1 MDGLNTDFHFFFEYK
16 EFDSPDI
23 KDSYVHMN
31 IGFLNKLTEARK
43 AAGIA
48 FKITSAYRSPE
59 HNAKVGGVNNSSHVH
74 GCAVDIY
81 APTSRQ
87 KYIIINSLLE
97 AGFNRIGV
105 AKNFIHVDNDASKT
119 EDVIWTY

>member
-1 MDGLNTDFHFFFEYK
+1 MEGLNTDFHFFFEYR

-23 KDSYVHMN
+23 KDSYKYMN
-31 IGFLNKLTEARK
+31 VGFLNKLTEARK
-43 AAGIA
+43 KAAIA

-59 HNAKVGGVNNSSHVH
+59 HNAKVGGVPSSSHTN

-87 KYIIINSLLE
+87 KYIIINALLQ

-105 AKNFIHVDNDASKT
+105 AKNFIHVDNDASKS

>member
-1 MDGLNTDFHFFFEYK
+1 MEGLTKGFHLFFEYG
-16 EFDSPDI
+16 EFDSPDQPG
-23 KDSYVHMN
+23 SYKYMSVP
-31 IGFLNKLTEARK
+31 FLNKLTK
-43 AAGIA
+43 ALEIA
-48 FKITSAYRSPE
+48 AIGFKISSGYRTPE
-59 HNAKVGGVNNSSHVH
+59 HNEKVGGVKESSHTN

-87 KYIIINSLLE
+87 KYIIINALLQ

-105 AKNFIHVDNDASKT
+105 AKNFIHVDNDASKN

>member
-1 MDGLNTDFHFFFEYK
+1 MEGLNTDFHFFFEYS

-23 KDSYVHMN
+23 KGSYKYMSVE
-31 IGFLNKLTEARK
+31 FLNKLTEARK
-43 AAGIA
+43 KAAIA

-59 HNAKVGGVNNSSHVH
+59 HNAKVGGVQGSSHTN

-87 KYIIINSLLE
+87 KYIIINALLQ

-105 AKNFIHVDNDASKT
+105 AKNFIHVDNDASKA